1 MELKHDDTPPPSEEQ
16 EGMQMTRLLVHM
28 DAAYSLARWLTRNEL
43 DAEDVVQDAY
53 LRAFSYLASFRG
65 GDARAWLLTIV
76 RNTYYSRRKQNRVHE
91 PMDPFD
97 EELHSVRPDAPNPET
112 IVVDQQQKWILRGA
126 LDDLPAQ
133 YREVLLL
140 REMEGL
146 CYQEIAN
153 KLGVPIGTVMS
164 RLSRARKRL
173 HRDLA
178 HLEEAPGSRYDR
190 NLTDYG
196 GDRQGLTSWVGVS
209 V

>member
-1 MELKHDDTPPPSEEQ
+1 MELKHDDTPPSEEQ
-16 EGMQMTRLLVHM
+16 EEMQMTRLLVHM
-28 DAAYSLARWLTRNEL
+28 DAAYRLARWLTRSEL

-65 GDARAWLLTIV
+65 GDGRAWLLTIV
-76 RNTYYSRRKQNRVHE
+76 RNSYYSRLKQNLVNETME
-91 PMDPFD
+91 PFN
-97 EELHSVRPDAPNPET
+97 EELHGVRSDAPNPET
-112 IVVDQQQKWILRGA
+112 LVVDQQQKCILRGA

-153 KLGVPIGTVMS
+153 KLGIPLGTVMS

-173 HRDLA
+173 RRDLA
-178 HLEEAPGSRYDR
+178 HLEEAPGSRCDR
-190 NLTDYG
+190 ELTDYG
-196 GDRQGLTSWVGVS
+196 GDRQWLASCVGV
-209 V
+209 